1 MGASARAEYHPE
13 YVRLHVLAEDDTET
27 AQALKLKVRDAC
39 LKYAQGLLK
48 NCESA
53 DQAWDEVNEHIDELS
68 FAAQFA
74 AETNG
79 FKGEVHAETGVFS
92 FPDRQYGETIV
103 PAGDYRA
110 LRIIIGEGEG
120 KNWWCVL
127 YPSMCMPEGY
137 EPGMKVEFYSSI
149 GRWLRQVFGGAG
161 A

>member
-1 MGASARAEYHPE
+1 MGANARAEYYPG

-39 LKYAQGLLK
+39 LQFTQDLLK
-48 NCESA
+48 NCENA
-53 DQAWDEVNEHIDELS
+53 DQAWNEVNEHIDTLS
-68 FAAQFA
+68 SVARSAAA
-74 AETNG
+74 ANG
-79 FKGEVHAETGVFS
+79 FEGDVHAETGVFS
-92 FPDRQYGETIV
+92 FPDRQYGDEIV

-110 LRIIIGEGEG
+110 LRIVIGRGEG

-149 GRWLRQVFGGAG
+149 GRWFRRVFGG
-161 A
+161 